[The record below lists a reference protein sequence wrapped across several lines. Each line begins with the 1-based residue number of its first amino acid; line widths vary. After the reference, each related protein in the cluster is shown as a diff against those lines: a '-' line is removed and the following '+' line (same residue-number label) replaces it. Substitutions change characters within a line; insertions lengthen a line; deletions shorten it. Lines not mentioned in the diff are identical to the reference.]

1 MEVYYKYSKYFGID
15 SLKNL
20 HLRISLP
27 STLNDPFE
35 GELNSD
41 VSEHLLKNIT
51 ATEFGLGCLIPS
63 LSQEKLDEIIRL
75 NITLKPKLIGVI
87 SLSETPRN
95 LIMWAHYAN
104 EHNGIC
110 IGLKNNFLSENL
122 KNIENE
128 HTITISTP
136 LKVNYDSVRPQ
147 YNEDASEFLQE
158 ADNQT
163 LSHLLTKSNDWMH
176 EKEHR
181 CLISPEQ
188 ADIVKILSDDVD
200 KSLFNYLVDCKSLI
214 EIDNNIYKGEGV
226 KSLYANYHE
235 NKNVAFLKKIKTSSI
250 TSIYMGC
257 RLPQSD
263 KEQIISEVKMI
274 NSPLSHIK
282 LYECTTSKNRFELD
296 LKRIN

>member
-1 MEVYYKYSKYFGID
+1 MEVYYKYSKYFGIEN
-15 SLKNL
+15 LKNL

-41 VSEHLLKNIT
+41 VSEYLLKNIT
-51 ATEFGLGCLIPS
+51 ATEFGLESLIPS
-63 LSQEKLDEIIRL
+63 LPQEKLDEIIRL
-75 NITLKPKLIGVI
+75 NIILKPKLIGVI

-110 IGLKNNFLSENL
+110 IGLKKNFLSENL
-122 KNIENE
+122 KEIDGEDK
-128 HTITISTP
+128 ITIPTP
-136 LKVNYDSVRPQ
+136 LKVNYDSIRPQ
-147 YNEDASEFLQE
+147 YNEDSSEFVQE

-163 LSHLLTKSNDWMH
+163 LSHLLTKSNDWMY

-188 ADIVKILSDDVD
+188 ADIVKILSGDVK
-200 KSLFNYLVDCKSLI
+200 KSLLNFLVNSNALT
-214 EIDNNIYKGEGV
+214 EIDNDVYTGRGI
-226 KSLYANYHE
+226 KSLYLNHHE
-235 NKNVAFLKKIKTSSI
+235 DRNVAFLKKIKTSSI
-250 TSIYMGC
+250 ESIYMGC

-263 KEQIISEVKMI
+263 KEKIISEVKMI
-274 NSPLSHIK
+274 NSPLGHIK
-282 LYECTTSKNRFELD
+282 LYACSTSRNRFELD
-296 LKRIN
+296 MERIN